1 MNSNVIWVEFINMLP
16 IILCGCVLPIIF
28 IWMET
33 RRKMNETN
41 ARTQIVTAALEKN
54 PDMDVEELLK
64 KISPKKKLLK
74 EKLLSKLLWG
84 CITSIIGVGLIG
96 FGIFLINKIS
106 NNTQK
111 IHMADDVETAIA
123 FGVFLGG
130 TLWQDLPSQHPSEI
144 AHRQGKPYGVP
155 SHQVKLSGDLKSLLG
170 KDILEVNTLHHQAV
184 KDLGKGLV
192 PMAVAPD
199 GIVEAVQMLCKR
211 FVWAVQWHPEY
222 LFRTDKDSLAIFSC
236 FVEHC

>member
-41 ARTQIVTAALEKN
+41 ARTQVVMAALEKN

-84 CITSIIGVGLIG
+84 CITTISGIGLIG
-96 FGIFLINKIS
+96 FGIFLT
-106 NNTQK
+106 TQK
-111 IHMADDVETAIA
+111 IHMADDVQTAIA
-123 FGVFLGG
+123 FGVILLAIGAAF
-130 TLWQDLPSQHPSEI
+130 I
-144 AHRQGKPYGVP
+144 INYGVGRKMLAKEIEAEE
-155 SHQVKLSGDLKSLLG
+155 SKTTTQV
-170 KDILEVNTLHHQAV
+170 
-184 KDLGKGLV
+184 
-192 PMAVAPD
+192 
-199 GIVEAVQMLCKR
+199 
-211 FVWAVQWHPEY
+211 
-222 LFRTDKDSLAIFSC
+222 
-236 FVEHC
+236 

>member
-1 MNSNVIWVEFINMLP
+1 MLP

-84 CITSIIGVGLIG
+84 CITTISGIGLIG
-96 FGIFLINKIS
+96 FGIFLINTIS
-106 NNTQK
+106 KDTQK
-111 IHMADDVETAIA
+111 IHMADDVQTAIA
-123 FGVFLGG
+123 FGVILLAIGAAF
-130 TLWQDLPSQHPSEI
+130 I
-144 AHRQGKPYGVP
+144 INYGVGRKMLAKEIEAEE
-155 SHQVKLSGDLKSLLG
+155 SKTTTQV
-170 KDILEVNTLHHQAV
+170 
-184 KDLGKGLV
+184 
-192 PMAVAPD
+192 
-199 GIVEAVQMLCKR
+199 
-211 FVWAVQWHPEY
+211 
-222 LFRTDKDSLAIFSC
+222 
-236 FVEHC
+236 

>member
-74 EKLLSKLLWG
+74 EKLLTKLLWG
-84 CITSIIGVGLIG
+84 FIT
-96 FGIFLINKIS
+96 
-106 NNTQK
+106 
-111 IHMADDVETAIA
+111 
-123 FGVFLGG
+123 
-130 TLWQDLPSQHPSEI
+130 
-144 AHRQGKPYGVP
+144 
-155 SHQVKLSGDLKSLLG
+155 SLLG
-170 KDILEVNTLHHQAV
+170 IGLIVFGIYMKSSGLGIDVDVQTALCFGLIL
-184 KDLGKGLV
+184 
-192 PMAVAPD
+192 
-199 GIVEAVQMLCKR
+199 
-211 FVWAVQWHPEY
+211 
-222 LFRTDKDSLAIFSC
+222 LAIGAAFIINYGVGRKMLAKEIEAEESKTTPQS
-236 FVEHC
+236 

>member
-84 CITSIIGVGLIG
+84 CITTISGIGLIG
-96 FGIFLINKIS
+96 FGIFLINTIS
-106 NNTQK
+106 KDTQK
-111 IHMADDVETAIA
+111 IHMADDVQTAIA
-123 FGVFLGG
+123 FGVILLAIGAAF
-130 TLWQDLPSQHPSEI
+130 I
-144 AHRQGKPYGVP
+144 INYGVGR
-155 SHQVKLSGDLKSLLG
+155 KMLAKE
-170 KDILEVNTLHHQAV
+170 I
-184 KDLGKGLV
+184 
-192 PMAVAPD
+192 
-199 GIVEAVQMLCKR
+199 EAEESKTTTQ
-211 FVWAVQWHPEY
+211 
-222 LFRTDKDSLAIFSC
+222 S
-236 FVEHC
+236 

>member
-1 MNSNVIWVEFINMLP
+1 MLP

-84 CITSIIGVGLIG
+84 CITTISGIGLIG
-96 FGIFLINKIS
+96 FGIFLINTIS
-106 NNTQK
+106 KDTQK
-111 IHMADDVETAIA
+111 IHMADDVQTAIA
-123 FGVFLGG
+123 FGVILLAIGAAF
-130 TLWQDLPSQHPSEI
+130 I
-144 AHRQGKPYGVP
+144 INYGVGR
-155 SHQVKLSGDLKSLLG
+155 KMLAKE
-170 KDILEVNTLHHQAV
+170 I
-184 KDLGKGLV
+184 
-192 PMAVAPD
+192 
-199 GIVEAVQMLCKR
+199 EAEESKMNIQK
-211 FVWAVQWHPEY
+211 
-222 LFRTDKDSLAIFSC
+222 
-236 FVEHC
+236 

>member
-74 EKLLSKLLWG
+74 EKLLTKLLWG
-84 CITSIIGVGLIG
+84 FIT
-96 FGIFLINKIS
+96 
-106 NNTQK
+106 
-111 IHMADDVETAIA
+111 
-123 FGVFLGG
+123 
-130 TLWQDLPSQHPSEI
+130 
-144 AHRQGKPYGVP
+144 
-155 SHQVKLSGDLKSLLG
+155 SLLG
-170 KDILEVNTLHHQAV
+170 IGLIVLGIYMKSSGLGIDVDVQTALCFGLIL
-184 KDLGKGLV
+184 
-192 PMAVAPD
+192 
-199 GIVEAVQMLCKR
+199 
-211 FVWAVQWHPEY
+211 
-222 LFRTDKDSLAIFSC
+222 LAIGAAFIINYGVGRKMLAKEIEAEESKTTTQA
-236 FVEHC
+236 

>member
-1 MNSNVIWVEFINMLP
+1 MNSNVIWVEFINILP

-111 IHMADDVETAIA
+111 IYMADDVETAIA
-123 FGVFLGG
+123 FGVILLAVGAAF
-130 TLWQDLPSQHPSEI
+130 I
-144 AHRQGKPYGVP
+144 INYGVGRKMLAKEIEAEE
-155 SHQVKLSGDLKSLLG
+155 SK
-170 KDILEVNTLHHQAV
+170 TTTQA
-184 KDLGKGLV
+184 
-192 PMAVAPD
+192 
-199 GIVEAVQMLCKR
+199 
-211 FVWAVQWHPEY
+211 
-222 LFRTDKDSLAIFSC
+222 
-236 FVEHC
+236 

>member
-74 EKLLSKLLWG
+74 EKLLTKLLWG
-84 CITSIIGVGLIG
+84 FIT
-96 FGIFLINKIS
+96 
-106 NNTQK
+106 
-111 IHMADDVETAIA
+111 
-123 FGVFLGG
+123 
-130 TLWQDLPSQHPSEI
+130 
-144 AHRQGKPYGVP
+144 
-155 SHQVKLSGDLKSLLG
+155 SLLG
-170 KDILEVNTLHHQAV
+170 IGLIALGIYMKSSGLGIDVDVQTALCFGLIL
-184 KDLGKGLV
+184 
-192 PMAVAPD
+192 
-199 GIVEAVQMLCKR
+199 
-211 FVWAVQWHPEY
+211 
-222 LFRTDKDSLAIFSC
+222 LAIGAAFIINYGVGRKMLAKEIEAEESKTTTQ
-236 FVEHC
+236 V

>member
-111 IHMADDVETAIA
+111 IYMADDVETAIA
-123 FGVFLGG
+123 FGVILLAVGAAF
-130 TLWQDLPSQHPSEI
+130 I
-144 AHRQGKPYGVP
+144 INYGVGRKMLAKEIEAEE
-155 SHQVKLSGDLKSLLG
+155 SK
-170 KDILEVNTLHHQAV
+170 TTTQA
-184 KDLGKGLV
+184 
-192 PMAVAPD
+192 
-199 GIVEAVQMLCKR
+199 
-211 FVWAVQWHPEY
+211 
-222 LFRTDKDSLAIFSC
+222 
-236 FVEHC
+236 

>member
-1 MNSNVIWVEFINMLP
+1 MNNTYLILDELISMLP

-84 CITSIIGVGLIG
+84 CITSIVGIGLIAYGFFLTTQEIHMFEDVQTAIG
-96 FGIFLINKIS
+96 FGVVLLAVGAAFIIN
-106 NNTQK
+106 
-111 IHMADDVETAIA
+111 
-123 FGVFLGG
+123 
-130 TLWQDLPSQHPSEI
+130 
-144 AHRQGKPYGVP
+144 YGVGR
-155 SHQVKLSGDLKSLLG
+155 KMLAKE
-170 KDILEVNTLHHQAV
+170 I
-184 KDLGKGLV
+184 
-192 PMAVAPD
+192 
-199 GIVEAVQMLCKR
+199 EAEENKMNIQK
-211 FVWAVQWHPEY
+211 
-222 LFRTDKDSLAIFSC
+222 
-236 FVEHC
+236 